1 MFKPGGR
8 LMKQRDSRSYRY
20 GGRVVPALV
29 VIGIGVFFLL
39 GNFGFDFPFLYVQN
53 WWAWLI
59 LIAAW
64 SPLSHALR
72 RYSRVGTVDNVVLHS
87 LLSAAAI
94 VMVALIFILGL
105 SWARWWPI
113 FVIYGG
119 LSMLVRES
127 WRGRGS
133 AEVDLPD
140 RDKTADGRSFDS

>member
-1 MFKPGGR
+1 MR
-8 LMKQRDSRSYRY
+8 QRDSRSYGY
-20 GGRVVPALV
+20 GDRVVPALV

-39 GNFGFDFPFLYVQN
+39 GNFGFDFPFLDVQN

-59 LIAAW
+59 LIAAV

-72 RYSRVGTVDNVVLHS
+72 RYRRVGTFDNAVLHS

-94 VMVALIFILGL
+94 VMVALIFILQL
-105 SWARWWPI
+105 SWARWWPV

-127 WRGRGS
+127 WRGRS
-133 AEVDLPD
+133 AADVDRPD
-140 RDKTADGRSFDS
+140 SDKTAGRQFDHS